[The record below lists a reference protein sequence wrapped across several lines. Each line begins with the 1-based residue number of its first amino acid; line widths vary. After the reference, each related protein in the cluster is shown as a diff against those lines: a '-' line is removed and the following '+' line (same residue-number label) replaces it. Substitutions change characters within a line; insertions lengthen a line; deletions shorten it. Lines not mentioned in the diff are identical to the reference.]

1 MTKSLTRKNV
11 IAESTDSEQFTNE
24 ESKVKAGTDNNM
36 QLYYVSK
43 IRMSSDNRLVRKIFL
58 RTQEERTA
66 FILAILKAQ
75 GFNSQ
80 LEQYEEL

>member
-1 MTKSLTRKNV
+1 
-11 IAESTDSEQFTNE
+11 
-24 ESKVKAGTDNNM
+24 
-36 QLYYVSK
+36 
-43 IRMSSDNRLVRKIFL
+43 MSSDNRLVRKIFL

-80 LEQYEEL
+80 LEQYEELQVIEKTSKAKVVLA